1 MPQRI
6 AILGTG
12 PSALYSALL
21 LSVRGHTVTVYDP
34 KTAWEKPCGGAVS
47 GPVLSEMPLF
57 EDYSGLIPIEGLKLL
72 SPKNREIRVPFDEP
86 LKIALRDDVE
96 GFLGRK
102 AVQAGVVLHPM
113 KLEGFAASQDGWTL
127 QLKGGEERADFLVAA
142 DGAAGFARKHLGL
155 NGHSPELT
163 MEVGFDLGATFET
176 GPVGVIKFLPEM
188 RGCFWAM
195 PNGRGSTVRLW
206 STGRQLQ
213 ARNLLE
219 RLDTIVQRLLDA
231 PLPADLPRTVAQ
243 IPVVKD
249 VSRSRLMGP
258 RWVAIGDAGGFIHPL
273 SKDGLYFGLKSAA
286 VLALSLSNGFF
297 DDRAFWKRLKEQV
310 VKPLRKR
317 AARQRWWNNHFVVD
331 WILRRT
337 QVSEKSRRFLSELV
351 GAKPI

>member
-12 PSALYSALL
+12 PSALYAALL
-21 LSVRGHTVTVYDP
+21 LSVKGHSVTVYDP
-34 KTAWEKPCGGAVS
+34 KTAWEKPCGGAIA
-47 GPVLSEMPLF
+47 GPVLAEMPLF
-57 EDYSGLIPIEGLKLL
+57 EGYSKLVALEGLKLL
-72 SPKNREIRVPFDEP
+72 SPKNREIRVPFDVP
-86 LKIALRDDVE
+86 LPIALRDDVTEFLE
-96 GFLGRK
+96 GR
-102 AVQAGVVLHPM
+102 ARQSGVAIHPL
-113 KLEGFAASQDGWTL
+113 KLEGFAASGDGWTL
-127 QLKGGEERADFLVAA
+127 KLKGGEEQADFLVAA

-155 NGHSPELT
+155 NGHSTEMT

-176 GPVGVIKFLPEM
+176 GHIGVIKFLPEM

-195 PNGRGSTVRLW
+195 PNGKGSTIRLW

-219 RLDTIVQRLLDA
+219 RLDNIVQRLLDA
-231 PLPADLPRTVAQ
+231 PLPTDLPRTVAQ
-243 IPVVKD
+243 IPVIKD
-249 VSRSRLMGP
+249 LSKPNLMGP

-286 VLALSLSNGFF
+286 VLALSLSNGSF
-297 DDRAFWKRLKEQV
+297 DDRAFWKRLKDQV
-310 VKPLRKR
+310 LKPLKKR
-317 AARQRWWNNHFVVD
+317 ASRQRWWGNHFVVD

-337 QVSEKSRRFLSELV
+337 KVSEKSRRFLSELV